1 MNTNK
6 KENPLFSTAFIRAHS
21 SALVDKP
28 LYARSIFLATIA
40 TISILPMIWLICAT
54 LKSGDDLFTFP
65 LLPWSHLN
73 HLSLSNYKRIF
84 SERPFGPWMI
94 SSIFLAS
101 TQTIAAVI
109 LASLGGFA
117 VAKYQFPGRRFI
129 LGILISV
136 MLLPYQVLLPSSY
149 ELMHHL
155 GWLDSY
161 WAILVPG
168 SISIFGLFLF
178 SRAMK
183 SVPDELLHAAR
194 IDGCSE
200 IRLWWDIAIPL
211 VKPMIAAFTLLSF
224 TASWNAFLWPQ
235 IVLQDEGKYTLP
247 VGLANMSVL
256 PGSQADYGVLMAGT
270 LLSIL
275 PVAILFFALQ
285 RDFVA
290 GLTSGAVKQ

>member
-1 MNTNK
+1 MASSR
-6 KENPLFSTAFIRAHS
+6 PSLVR
-21 SALVDKP
+21 SALLAVAAMVSVFP
-28 LYARSIFLATIA
+28 L
-40 TISILPMIWLICAT
+40 IWLICASVKTGEDFFNYST
-54 LKSGDDLFTFP
+54 LPWGHLDRVTVANYVHLFTT
-65 LLPWSHLN
+65 
-73 HLSLSNYKRIF
+73 
-84 SERPFGPWMI
+84 RPFGRWMI

-101 TQTIAAVI
+101 TQTLAAMM

-117 VAKYQFPGRRFI
+117 IAKYHFNGRRAI
-129 LGILISV
+129 MGLLLSV

-161 WAILVPG
+161 WAILAPG
-168 SISIFGLFLF
+168 AISVFGLFLF
-178 SRAMK
+178 SRAMQ

-200 IRLWWDIAIPL
+200 IRLWWDIALPL
-211 VKPMIAAFTLLSF
+211 VRPMIAAFTLLSF
-224 TASWNAFLWPQ
+224 TASWNSFLWPQ

-247 VGLANMSVL
+247 IGLANLSVL

-270 LLSIL
+270 LVSIL
-275 PVAILFFALQ
+275 PVAAIFFALQ

-290 GLTSGAVKQ
+290 GLASGAVKE